1 MLRVGLT
8 GGIATGKSLVAGMFA
23 ELGVHI
29 VDADKI
35 GHDLLQ
41 PGEKVYDEVVRR
53 FGNGILNSD
62 NTIDR
67 PRLAELAFDQRRPRI
82 YELNSIMHPAIIDR
96 YERWMEEIGKRD
108 PSAIAMLEAALLLEA
123 GLRRRFDR
131 IIVVSC
137 PTQKRIERWEQRTN
151 VDADAARREVT
162 RRMMAQAPD
171 EAKIQAADYVID
183 NGGSIEDTRK
193 QVGAVL
199 ANLREQTSALR
210 SESA

>member
-1 MLRVGLT
+1 
-8 GGIATGKSLVAGMFA
+8 
-23 ELGVHI
+23 
-29 VDADKI
+29 
-35 GHDLLQ
+35 
-41 PGEKVYDEVVRR
+41 
-53 FGNGILNSD
+53 
-62 NTIDR
+62 
-67 PRLAELAFDQRRPRI
+67 
-82 YELNSIMHPAIIDR
+82 
-96 YERWMEEIGKRD
+96 MEEIGKRD

-193 QVGAVL
+193 QVAAVL